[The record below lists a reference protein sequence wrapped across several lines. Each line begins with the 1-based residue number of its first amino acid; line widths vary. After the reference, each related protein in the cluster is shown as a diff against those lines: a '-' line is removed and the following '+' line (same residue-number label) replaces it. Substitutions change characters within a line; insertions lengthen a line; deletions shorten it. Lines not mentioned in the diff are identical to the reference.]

1 MALQTQ
7 NLTLVGLGSAKDTPP
22 NAEQPP
28 LIDGIHLRWAFKREL
43 GFPWHGFYLF
53 RRTHDAGTLSWL
65 SQHTRN
71 LPPGPFGSN
80 SLDTP
85 LGRVFSDK
93 NFVLTENFPPP
104 PAAVEFDLDN
114 RSVLGMVFPDQ
125 QPVRRI
131 DASIGFRSRPGDPP
145 PTKTT
150 ISFRNRATSL
160 NEASP
165 MAAWY
170 RSMFSVPI

>member
-85 LGRVFSDK
+85 LGVPRMPILVWTK
-93 NFVLTENFPPP
+93 PI
-104 PAAVEFDLDN
+104 AAA
-114 RSVLGMVFPDQ
+114 RGRLGD
-125 QPVRRI
+125 
-131 DASIGFRSRPGDPP
+131 RPML
-145 PTKTT
+145 PT
-150 ISFRNRATSL
+150 
-160 NEASP
+160 
-165 MAAWY
+165 
-170 RSMFSVPI
+170 